1 MIEAIIGAVGFVLSF
16 CICMICITFRNLLGP
31 FRNRVHAT

>member
-1 MIEAIIGAVGFVLSF
+1 MIEAIVGVVWFVLSF
-16 CICMICITFRNLLGP
+16 CICMICIMVRNLLGP